1 MTTENEN
8 IKDEELNEAELSDV
22 KNSIASLCKKYL
34 TGSFFDKLVD
44 TSGIKIA
51 KDILLGDLK
60 NMIGKG
66 TSGPAAKKFAIA
78 IQMAKNPVAV
88 DTIMSNYMLKGDG
101 MGSGIGYTESAE
113 IQGFRE
119 YLTEAKKGG
128 CCGGKKKPSEEEI
141 EEAIKTVEAEGYK
154 VSRLEESEVKKPE
167 GRPSYYDHPLIM
179 AITYKG
185 STIYCGAEDGDMWS
199 RDIEDAYVWDSFDTI
214 STIAVENFV
223 AVAKEALETS
233 WISEDNVEYLPAT
246 TDLEESKKEKSYVTE
261 EEIEKAK
268 KLVESRGFRVRE
280 KKIDEEIDLDM
291 TLEIPAEEAGCDEKG
306 LKDLIDDA
314 LAIGRMVD
322 GIDDIEAK
330 NGTVY
335 VHFVSKNATPSR
347 ILYDLWDSVE
357 DYIKTASGAEADYGE
372 DVVDLWERAF
382 EKAEDLL

>member
-101 MGSGIGYTESAE
+101 MGSGIGYSESAE

-141 EEAIKTVEAEGYK
+141 EEAIKVVEAEGYK
-154 VSRLEESEVKKPE
+154 VSR
-167 GRPSYYDHPLIM
+167 I
-179 AITYKG
+179 
-185 STIYCGAEDGDMWS
+185 
-199 RDIEDAYVWDSFDTI
+199 
-214 STIAVENFV
+214 
-223 AVAKEALETS
+223 
-233 WISEDNVEYLPAT
+233 
-246 TDLEESKKEKSYVTE
+246 EESKEDKSFVTE

-268 KLVESRGFRVRE
+268 KLVESRGFKVRE
-280 KKIDEEIDLDM
+280 KRVNESEEEYLV
-291 TLEIPAEEAGCDEKG
+291 LEIPADKLGFDVDEVETLIEIAMSDRSVPTYLRNSVEHISTDHDDGTVHVMVYDAEDAEEAKETIIK
-306 LKDLIDDA
+306 LIDA
-314 LAIGRMVD
+314 LLENATG
-322 GIDDIEAK
+322 IEAEI
-330 NGTVY
+330 
-335 VHFVSKNATPSR
+335 S
-347 ILYDLWDSVE
+347 
-357 DYIKTASGAEADYGE
+357 
-372 DVVDLWERAF
+372 
-382 EKAEDLL
+382 EDLLDNYRNLIDKAVEV

>member
-101 MGSGIGYTESAE
+101 MGSGIGYSESAE

-141 EEAIKTVEAEGYK
+141 EEAIKVVEAEGYK
-154 VSRLEESEVKKPE
+154 VSR
-167 GRPSYYDHPLIM
+167 I
-179 AITYKG
+179 
-185 STIYCGAEDGDMWS
+185 
-199 RDIEDAYVWDSFDTI
+199 
-214 STIAVENFV
+214 
-223 AVAKEALETS
+223 
-233 WISEDNVEYLPAT
+233 
-246 TDLEESKKEKSYVTE
+246 EESKEESKEDKSYVTE

-268 KLVESRGFRVRE
+268 KLVESRGFKVRE
-280 KKIDEEIDLDM
+280 KKIDESEEKSTVLELKADKLGFDADEVQYLIEIAKGDRSVPTYLRNNVDLASSDANDGTVRVTVYDAEDTEDAKDM
-291 TLEIPAEEAGCDEKG
+291 LIELIDAFLENATGIEAEISE
-306 LKDLIDDA
+306 DLIDNYRG
-314 LAIGRMVD
+314 L
-322 GIDDIEAK
+322 IEK
-330 NGTVY
+330 SLEV
-335 VHFVSKNATPSR
+335 
-347 ILYDLWDSVE
+347 
-357 DYIKTASGAEADYGE
+357 
-372 DVVDLWERAF
+372 
-382 EKAEDLL
+382 

>member
-1 MTTENEN
+1 MTTENEK

-101 MGSGIGYTESAE
+101 MGSGIGYSESAE

-141 EEAIKTVEAEGYK
+141 EEAIKVVEAEGYR
-154 VSRLEESEVKKPE
+154 VSRLEESK
-167 GRPSYYDHPLIM
+167 
-179 AITYKG
+179 
-185 STIYCGAEDGDMWS
+185 
-199 RDIEDAYVWDSFDTI
+199 
-214 STIAVENFV
+214 
-223 AVAKEALETS
+223 
-233 WISEDNVEYLPAT
+233 
-246 TDLEESKKEKSYVTE
+246 EESKEDKSFVTE
-261 EEIEKAK
+261 EEIENAK
-268 KLVESRGFRVRE
+268 KLVESRGFKVQEKRVNE
-280 KKIDEEIDLDM
+280 SEDKAVLLKIQADKLGFDLKEVENLVDMAIGDRTAYRSKVELVSADHADGTVNVKVYDAEDEEDAKDTLDN
-291 TLEIPAEEAGCDEKG
+291 
-306 LKDLIDDA
+306 LIDSFLENA
-314 LAIGRMVD
+314 TG
-322 GIDDIEAK
+322 IEAEI
-330 NGTVY
+330 
-335 VHFVSKNATPSR
+335 S
-347 ILYDLWDSVE
+347 
-357 DYIKTASGAEADYGE
+357 
-372 DVVDLWERAF
+372 
-382 EKAEDLL
+382 EDLLDNYMSLIKLS

>member
-101 MGSGIGYTESAE
+101 MGSGIGYSESAE

-128 CCGGKKKPSEEEI
+128 CCGGKKKPSKEEI
-141 EEAIKTVEAEGYK
+141 EEAIKVVEAEGYK
-154 VSRLEESEVKKPE
+154 VSRLEESKED

-246 TDLEESKKEKSYVTE
+246 TELEESKKEKSYVTE
-261 EEIEKAK
+261 KEIEKAK
-268 KLVESRGFRVRE
+268 KLVESRGFKVRE

-335 VHFVSKNATPSR
+335 VHFVSKKATPSR

>member
-101 MGSGIGYTESAE
+101 MGSGIGYSESAE
-113 IQGFRE
+113 IQGSRE

-128 CCGGKKKPSEEEI
+128 CCGGKKKPSKEEI
-141 EEAIKTVEAEGYK
+141 EEAIKVVEAEGYK
-154 VSRLEESEVKKPE
+154 VSRLEESKED

-199 RDIEDAYVWDSFDTI
+199 NDIEDAYVWDSFDTI

-223 AVAKEALETS
+223 AVAKEALETR
-233 WISEDNVEYLPAT
+233 WISEDNVEYLPAP
-246 TDLEESKKEKSYVTE
+246 TDTVESKKSESLTLKQKELKNMARYGEATDITTISDAE
-261 EEIEKAK
+261 AKELKKKGIET
-268 KLVESRGFRVRE
+268 VGISRGAYG
-280 KKIDEEIDLDM
+280 M
-291 TLEIPAEEAGCDEKG
+291 NG
-306 LKDLIDDA
+306 A
-314 LAIGRMVD
+314 LLRDNEGN
-322 GIDDIEAK
+322 K
-330 NGTVY
+330 Y
-335 VHFVSKNATPSR
+335 VITARSSNLFYFV
-347 ILYDLWDSVE
+347 
-357 DYIKTASGAEADYGE
+357 
-372 DVVDLWERAF
+372 
-382 EKAEDLL
+382 

>member
-101 MGSGIGYTESAE
+101 MGSGIGYSESTE

-119 YLTEAKKGG
+119 YLNEAKKGG

-141 EEAIKTVEAEGYK
+141 EEAIKVVEAEGYK
-154 VSRLEESEVKKPE
+154 VTRLEES
-167 GRPSYYDHPLIM
+167 
-179 AITYKG
+179 
-185 STIYCGAEDGDMWS
+185 
-199 RDIEDAYVWDSFDTI
+199 
-214 STIAVENFV
+214 
-223 AVAKEALETS
+223 KE
-233 WISEDNVEYLPAT
+233 
-246 TDLEESKKEKSYVTE
+246 EKNYVTE
-261 EEIEKAK
+261 EEIENAK
-268 KLVESRGFRVRE
+268 KIVESRGFKVVE
-280 KKIDEEIDLDM
+280 KKI
-291 TLEIPAEEAGCDEKG
+291 EEATNRSEKKVDESSIG
-306 LKDLIDDA
+306 PGRFAIPSENLNVDDLKKLIDDA
-314 LAIGRMVD
+314 IDSVPNDDFDAIQDIRIDRFGRIIVSFD
-322 GIDDIEAK
+322 REAIDDKSLLESI
-330 NGTVY
+330 
-335 VHFVSKNATPSR
+335 
-347 ILYDLWDSVE
+347 WDSVE
-357 DYIKTASGAEADYGE
+357 DYMKTATGAEADYGE
-372 DVVDLWERAF
+372 EIVDNWDDAFYAAERN
-382 EKAEDLL
+382 L

>member
-128 CCGGKKKPSEEEI
+128 CCGGKKKPSDEEI
-141 EEAIKTVEAEGYK
+141 EEAIKVVEAEGYK
-154 VSRLEESEVKKPE
+154 VSRLEESK
-167 GRPSYYDHPLIM
+167 
-179 AITYKG
+179 
-185 STIYCGAEDGDMWS
+185 ED
-199 RDIEDAYVWDSFDTI
+199 
-214 STIAVENFV
+214 
-223 AVAKEALETS
+223 
-233 WISEDNVEYLPAT
+233 
-246 TDLEESKKEKSYVTE
+246 KSYVTE

-268 KLVESRGFRVRE
+268 KLVESRGFKVRE

-335 VHFVSKNATPSR
+335 VHFVSKEATPSR

>member
-1 MTTENEN
+1 MTTENEK

-101 MGSGIGYTESAE
+101 MGSGIGYSESAE

-141 EEAIKTVEAEGYK
+141 EEAIKVVEAEGYK
-154 VSRLEESEVKKPE
+154 VSRLEESK
-167 GRPSYYDHPLIM
+167 
-179 AITYKG
+179 
-185 STIYCGAEDGDMWS
+185 
-199 RDIEDAYVWDSFDTI
+199 
-214 STIAVENFV
+214 
-223 AVAKEALETS
+223 
-233 WISEDNVEYLPAT
+233 
-246 TDLEESKKEKSYVTE
+246 EESKEDKTYVTE

-268 KLVESRGFRVRE
+268 KLVESRGFKVRE
-280 KKIDEEIDLDM
+280 KRVNESEDKYTVLELKADKLGFDVDEVESLIKMATSDRSVPTYLRNNVDLASSYANDGTVRVTVYDAEDTEDAKDMLIELIDAFLENATGIEAEIS
-291 TLEIPAEEAGCDEKG
+291 E
-306 LKDLIDDA
+306 DLIDNYRG
-314 LAIGRMVD
+314 L
-322 GIDDIEAK
+322 IEK
-330 NGTVY
+330 SLEV
-335 VHFVSKNATPSR
+335 
-347 ILYDLWDSVE
+347 
-357 DYIKTASGAEADYGE
+357 
-372 DVVDLWERAF
+372 
-382 EKAEDLL
+382 